1 MGGRR
6 VLRPLPVLEDY
17 LIFPAIVGRVVR
29 VPALLTLVA
38 VLLGGALYGIVGVL
52 IAIPVA
58 ATVHL
63 LIHEIVFPRLDSV
76 GSASA

>member
-1 MGGRR
+1 MTGRDQA
-6 VLRPLPVLEDY
+6 PT
-17 LIFPAIVGRVVR
+17 VVR

-38 VLLGGALYGIVGVL
+38 VLVGGPLDGIVGVL

-63 LIHEIVFPRLDSV
+63 LIHEIVFPRLDTVSDP
-76 GSASA
+76 AR